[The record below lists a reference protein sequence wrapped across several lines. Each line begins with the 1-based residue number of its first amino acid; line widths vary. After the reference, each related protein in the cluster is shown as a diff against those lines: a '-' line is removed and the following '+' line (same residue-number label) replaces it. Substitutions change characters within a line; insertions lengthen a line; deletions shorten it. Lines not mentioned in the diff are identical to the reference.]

1 MLLPP
6 VMDFRRRPQES
17 AAPVSETPAAPV
29 KKDQGFSSAAA
40 DLLAAAAAPPA
51 IPISTSATPIFGTV
65 SNADVVSRIV
75 HLLSENQE
83 ASRIVLSAEDV
94 KFVNL
99 SNQTNAEADKIRQLG
114 EYKVE
119 VTVKGGET
127 PVERL
132 VRVIPIQTESA
143 V

>member
-1 MLLPP
+1 
-6 VMDFRRRPQES
+6 MDFRRRPQES
-17 AAPVSETPAAPV
+17 AAPASETPAAPV

-40 DLLAAAAAPPA
+40 DLLAAAAAPPT
-51 IPISTSATPIFGTV
+51 PTSTSATPIFGTV

-83 ASRIVLSAEDV
+83 ASRIVLTAEDV

-99 SNQTNAEADKIRQLG
+99 STQTNAESDKIRQVG
-114 EYKVE
+114 QYKVE
-119 VTVKGGET
+119 VTVKGGEA

-132 VRVIPIQTESA
+132 VRVIPIETESA

>member
-29 KKDQGFSSAAA
+29 KKERPFASAAA
-40 DLLAAAAAPPA
+40 DLLAASAAPITVPFN
-51 IPISTSATPIFGTV
+51 TSATPIFGTV
-65 SNADVVSRIV
+65 SNADVVSRIL
-75 HLLSENQE
+75 HLLVENQE

-99 SNQTNAEADKIRQLG
+99 SPQTAAEPDKIRHLG

-119 VTVKGGET
+119 VRVKGGET

-132 VRVIPIQTESA
+132 VRVIPIETESTA
-143 V
+143 

>member
-1 MLLPP
+1 P
-6 VMDFRRRPQES
+6 VP
-17 AAPVSETPAAPV
+17 ETPAAPV
-29 KKDQGFSSAAA
+29 KKERGFSSAAA
-40 DLLAAAAAPPA
+40 DLLAAQAAPA
-51 IPISTSATPIFGTV
+51 TTSSSSATPIFGTV
-65 SNADVVSRIV
+65 SNADVVSRIT

-99 SNQTNAEADKIRQLG
+99 SSQTAAEADKIRHLG

-119 VTVKGGET
+119 VRVKGGET

-132 VRVIPIQTESA
+132 VRVVPIETESA
-143 V
+143 TLQSSSS

>member
-17 AAPVSETPAAPV
+17 ATPETPAAPV
-29 KKDQGFSSAAA
+29 KKDQPFSSAAA
-40 DLLAAAAAPPA
+40 DLLAASAAPTVPA
-51 IPISTSATPIFGTV
+51 FTTATPIFGTV
-65 SNADVVSRIV
+65 SNADVVSRII

-94 KFVNL
+94 KFVNI
-99 SNQTNAEADKIRQLG
+99 STQTAAEADKIRHLG

-119 VTVKGGET
+119 VRVKGGET

-132 VRVIPIQTESA
+132 VRVIPIETEST